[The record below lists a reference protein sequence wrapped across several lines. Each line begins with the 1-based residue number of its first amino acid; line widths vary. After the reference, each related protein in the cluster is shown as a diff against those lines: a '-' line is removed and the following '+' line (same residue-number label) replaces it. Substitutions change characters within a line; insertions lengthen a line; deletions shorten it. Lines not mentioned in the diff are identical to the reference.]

1 MLSIEDESLYCPPL
15 LDNLCWP
22 QTLANDSVTMPCAS
36 LAMGGVDPSKFVTR
50 RCLPSG
56 NWANVSYKPC
66 VYPDVW
72 ELMMK
77 FYIPRT
83 VDQRKTYTD
92 ILQAVRIIELIG
104 LSVSF
109 VSVLVSLLIFLTFRS
124 LYCSRTKIHINLL
137 LAIFIQ
143 IVARIVNYGIEM
155 KQRNTPSHF
164 VPLACGTNA
173 STPSPAAPSVLTYL
187 CPLKVVFLQFSI
199 SAMFMWMLCEGI
211 HLNNVLTVSVFKNH
225 FKTYYFYIIGW
236 IVPFCITLSW
246 SIVMF
251 LKESGR
257 KCWAN
262 YNYLKY
268 YYIVD
273 GPRYAVMII
282 NVIFLLNIIRVLLVK
297 IKEGSEKQLRDKYV
311 NVTKTLSIR
320 SKSSSKEIRFPKKKP
335 TSKHPPGILSS
346 LKSCIHRRTRR
357 GSMNTR
363 FVRKAVKAAVF
374 LLPLLGIT
382 HMLET
387 FVSPDR
393 QSIPLFALYCSVTY
407 FLVTFQGFFCSLLYC
422 FLNTEV
428 RDTVSRRLRSTH
440 TWTSCKQWLGR
451 NDRYEKDMC
460 SSADRTRLELL
471 ISRSVSRPKEST
483 VQIDDRR
490 LTTDVDDSCIQPLKT
505 TC

>member
-1 MLSIEDESLYCPPL
+1 MLSIEDESLYCLPL
-15 LDNLCWP
+15 FDNLCWP
-22 QTLANDSVTMPCAS
+22 QTPANDSVTMPCAS

-56 NWANVSYKPC
+56 HWANVSYKPC

-143 IVARIVNYGIEM
+143 IIARIVNYGIEM

-164 VPLACGTNA
+164 VPLPCGTNA
-173 STPSPAAPSVLTYL
+173 STPSPPVPSLLTYL

-246 SIVMF
+246 SVVMF
-251 LKESGR
+251 VKESGR

-273 GPRYAVMII
+273 GPRYAVMI
-282 NVIFLLNIIRVLLVK
+282 FR
-297 IKEGSEKQLRDKYV
+297 
-311 NVTKTLSIR
+311 
-320 SKSSSKEIRFPKKKP
+320 
-335 TSKHPPGILSS
+335 ILIYFS
-346 LKSCIHRRTRR
+346 RTRR

-490 LTTDVDDSCIQPLKT
+490 LTTDIDDSCIQPLKS

>member
-297 IKEGSEKQLRDKYV
+297 IKEGSEKQLRD
-311 NVTKTLSIR
+311 N
-320 SKSSSKEIRFPKKKP
+320 
-335 TSKHPPGILSS
+335 
-346 LKSCIHRRTRR
+346 RTRR